1 MTRVARN
8 TIEERG
14 EDGKLNFLDCNVM
27 IEKHKQTRKRI
38 QNRLKQKEIM
48 QKNLKE
54 YWLHESEIKQ
64 KECDN
69 DRRNAHTNGKK

>member
-14 EDGKLNFLDCNVM
+14 EDGKLNFLDCNVV

-38 QNRLKQKEIM
+38 QNRLKQNEIM

-54 YWLHESEIKQ
+54 YWLH
-64 KECDN
+64 
-69 DRRNAHTNGKK
+69 DRRNVHTNGKNNKEFAASTH